1 MRHLSEGTLRRMQDE
16 PLSTTGTEKDHYA
29 SCADCRQRAMS
40 IATEAERVSTLIAVP
55 DLEIQTQAAL
65 SRLRNSAADQRA
77 YQPSLLASVKGLF
90 VSGSNRSVRP
100 VAALA
105 LATAMMVALVATG
118 AAENFVKVFEPQ
130 QFQAVQ
136 VNPAS
141 LRTLPD
147 LSQFGDMK
155 ATKTPQF
162 ATAASLADAAT
173 QSGLKLL
180 AVDGSSLPGRVKGAP
195 SYVVMSP
202 LQASFTFSATK
213 AQAWAASHGQ
223 SLPPMPAGLDGSTL
237 TVNAG
242 PAVLALF
249 GGSSNTIARAAGTA
263 ERPKAVIGAV
273 RGKLPAGTADTA
285 AGSTASAFDPLSMS
299 LPDVAVVQMKSPT
312 VTSSGASVQQIEDY
326 LISLPGFPQDLAAQ
340 IRSIGDPTT
349 TLPVPV
355 PTGQQ
360 SHQVDIQGVKGLFVG
375 DSTGLGSGM
384 IWSKGGVLYAAV
396 GTMTESEITGVA
408 GSLH

>member
-1 MRHLSEGTLRRMQDE
+1 MRHLNQGTLRRMQDE
-16 PLSTTGTEKDHYA
+16 PLSTTGAEKDHYA
-29 SCADCRQRAMS
+29 SCADCRQRAMA
-40 IATEAERVSTLIAVP
+40 IATEAEGAALLMAVP
-55 DLEIQTQAAL
+55 DLEVETQAAL
-65 SRLRNSAADQRA
+65 TRLRRSAATQNA
-77 YQPSLLASVKGLF
+77 YKPSLLASLKGLF
-90 VSGSNRSVRP
+90 VSGSTRSVRP

-118 AAENFVKVFEPQ
+118 AAESFVKVFEPQ

-147 LSQFGDMK
+147 LSQFGAMK

-162 ATAASLADAAT
+162 ATATGLADAAS

-180 AVDGSSLPGRVKGAP
+180 AVDGGSLPSRVQGGP

-202 LQASFTFSATK
+202 LQASFTFSAAK
-213 AQAWAASHGQ
+213 AQAWASAHGKT
-223 SLPPMPAGLDGSTL
+223 LRPMPVGLDGSTL

-242 PAVLALF
+242 PAVLAIF
-249 GGSSNTIARAAGTA
+249 GGSSDTIARAAGT
-263 ERPKAVIGAV
+263 G
-273 RGKLPAGTADTA
+273 D
-285 AGSTASAFDPLSMS
+285 SASARTNGAFDPTSLK
-299 LPDVAVVQMKSPT
+299 LPDIAVVQMKSPT
-312 VTSSGASVQQIEDY
+312 VTSSGASVQEIEDY
-326 LISLPGFPQDLAAQ
+326 LISLPGFPPDLASQ

-384 IWSKGGVLYAAV
+384 IWSKNGVLYAAV

-408 GSLH
+408 GSLN

>member
-1 MRHLSEGTLRRMQDE
+1 M
-16 PLSTTGTEKDHYA
+16 A
-29 SCADCRQRAMS
+29 
-40 IATEAERVSTLIAVP
+40 
-55 DLEIQTQAAL
+55 
-65 SRLRNSAADQRA
+65 
-77 YQPSLLASVKGLF
+77 
-90 VSGSNRSVRP
+90 
-100 VAALA
+100 
-105 LATAMMVALVATG
+105 VALVATG
-118 AAENFVKVFEPQ
+118 AAESFVRVFEPQ

-147 LSQFGDMK
+147 LSRFGDMK
-155 ATKTPQF
+155 AITTPRF
-162 ATAASLADAAT
+162 ATVGGLGEAAS
-173 QSGLKLL
+173 QSGLRLL
-180 AVDGSSLPGRVKGAP
+180 AVGGESLPSRVHGGP

-202 LQASFTFSATK
+202 LQASFTFSA
-213 AQAWAASHGQ
+213 AQARAWASAHGK
-223 SLPPMPAGLDGSTL
+223 SLPSMPAGLDGSTL
-237 TVNAG
+237 TVSAG

-249 GGSSNTIARAAGTA
+249 GGSSDAIARAAGTA
-263 ERPKAVIGAV
+263 QRPRAAAGATV
-273 RGKLPAGTADTA
+273 NPKDGTVDNGAAIPGNADSGAGTARTGA
-285 AGSTASAFDPLSMS
+285 AGRGGFDPFSGG

-326 LISLPGFPQDLAAQ
+326 LISLPGFPLDLAAQ

-360 SHQVDIQGVKGLFVG
+360 SHEVDIQGVKGLFVG

-384 IWSKGGVLYAAV
+384 IWSRGGILYATV
-396 GTMTESEITGVA
+396 GTMTESEITAVA